1 MEFIGYII
9 AFCTIAGF
17 AFYIHSLQ
25 TNHRHEMREL
35 EERSKKEKQEVWQE
49 TSDKYQKYMKNKI
62 QRIVV
67 AELQFLYAMNDDE
80 AEQGYKILDGTASIF
95 DFFEAKS
102 VDERKVIFEKAKA
115 EYKTE

>member
-9 AFCTIAGF
+9 AFCTITGF

-35 EERSKKEKQEVWQE
+35 EEKSKKEKQEVWQE

-67 AELQFLYAMNDDE
+67 AELCFLYKIDEDE
-80 AEQGYKILDGTASIF
+80 AEQRYKVLDGTTRIN
-95 DFFEAKS
+95 DFFEAQS
-102 VDERKVIFEKAKA
+102 MEERKAIFEKA
-115 EYKTE
+115 ETEFKTK

>member
-9 AFCTIAGF
+9 AFCAIAGF

-25 TNHRHEMREL
+25 TNHRHEMMDLKEKL
-35 EERSKKEKQEVWQE
+35 KKEYAQEERER
-49 TSDKYQKYMKNKI
+49 SDRAYFYMKNKI

-80 AEQGYKILDGTASIF
+80 AEQGYKILDGTARIF
-95 DFFEAKS
+95 DFFEAPS
-102 VDERKVIFEKAKA
+102 IETRKTIFEDAKA
-115 EYKTE
+115 EFKSE